1 MNITKA
7 KYHKS
12 PMGES
17 NAVIE
22 ATIDEKTVWVPN
34 CLRNIHYDAIQ
45 EWGAE
50 GNTIENSS

>member
-22 ATIDEKTVWVPN
+22 ATIDEKTVWVPI
-34 CLRNIHYDAIQ
+34 CLGNIHYDAIQ
-45 EWGAE
+45 EWVAE